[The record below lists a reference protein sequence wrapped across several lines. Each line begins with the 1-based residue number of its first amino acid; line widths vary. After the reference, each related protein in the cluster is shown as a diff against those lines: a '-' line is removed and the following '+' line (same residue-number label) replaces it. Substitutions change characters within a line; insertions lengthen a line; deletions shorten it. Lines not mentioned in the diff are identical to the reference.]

1 MDGTISNKC
10 LMVEKENKILEIKYA
25 KGERLSQL
33 LAQLMAQYSEERL
46 GWPQLADKT
55 LRQ

>member
-10 LMVEKENKILEIKYA
+10 LMVEKENKILEAKYA

-33 LAQLMAQYSEERL
+33 LTQLFAQCSEERL
-46 GWPQLADKT
+46 GWPQLADRT
-55 LRQ
+55 LRR

>member
-33 LAQLMAQYSEERL
+33 LAQLMAQYSEKRL
-46 GWPQLADKT
+46 GWPQLADRT

>member
-46 GWPQLADKT
+46 GWPQLVDRT

>member
-46 GWPQLADKT
+46 EWPQLADRT